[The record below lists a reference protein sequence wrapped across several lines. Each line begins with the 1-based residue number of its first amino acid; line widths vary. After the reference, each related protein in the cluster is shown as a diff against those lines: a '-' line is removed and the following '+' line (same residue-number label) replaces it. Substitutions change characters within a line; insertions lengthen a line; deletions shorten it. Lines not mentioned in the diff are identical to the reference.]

1 MKHLIL
7 IIYLAAGIAGTAVNA
22 QNPLSTLR
30 ELEGF
35 RSRSGKYL
43 MQIGEDDRIE
53 GTPYLKDAFLP
64 GSLLVNGRWYDS
76 VNLRYNA
83 FQKTFEVKINEGI
96 FVIDTEKA
104 VADTIMYNDET
115 YVPKNIGKGRS
126 IRLEYM
132 GLIAEGE
139 GFSLCKRYSVRM
151 SNPVPADG
159 YREAKPA
166 EYKPNPP
173 AYYLF
178 KNGSAREI
186 KGRKSIREL
195 FGVTRRDL
203 RRYLRKH
210 DYSLRDEEDLQSV
223 ILHYTSQTH

>member
-1 MKHLIL
+1 MKQLIL
-7 IIYLAAGIAGTAVNA
+7 IIYLAAGIAGAAATA
-22 QNPLSTLR
+22 QSPLSTLR

-64 GSLLVNGRWYDS
+64 GSLLINGSWYDS

-83 FQKTFEVKINEGI
+83 FRKAFEVKIDEGI
-96 FVIDTEKA
+96 FVIDPEKA
-104 VADTIMYNDET
+104 VADTIIYNGET
-115 YVPKNIGKGRS
+115 YVPKNLGKDGS
-126 IRLEYM
+126 VRLEYL
-132 GLIAEGE
+132 GLIAERE
-139 GFSLCKRYSVRM
+139 GLSLCKRHSVRM
-151 SNPVPADG
+151 DNPVPADG

-173 AYYLF
+173 AYYLL

-186 KGRKSIREL
+186 KGRNSIREL
-195 FGVTRRDL
+195 FGVKRRDL

-223 ILHYTSQTH
+223 ILHYASQTR

>member
-1 MKHLIL
+1 MRHLF
-7 IIYLAAGIAGTAVNA
+7 IIFLLAAGLTGLEMNA
-22 QNPLSTLR
+22 QSPLSTLR

-43 MQIGEDDRIE
+43 MQIGEEGHIA

-64 GSLLVNGRWYDS
+64 GSLMINGRWYDS

-83 FQKTFEVKINEGI
+83 FERAFEVKIDQGI
-96 FVIDTEKA
+96 FVIDPEKA

-115 YVPKNIGKGRS
+115 YVPKNLGKEGS
-126 IRLEYM
+126 VRLEYLV
-132 GLIAEGE
+132 LIAEGE

-151 SNPVPADG
+151 DNPVPADG
-159 YREAKPA
+159 YQEAQPA
-166 EYKPNPP
+166 EYKPNQP

-178 KNGSAREI
+178 KNGSPREI

-195 FGVTRRDL
+195 FGVKRRDL
-203 RRYLRKH
+203 RKYLRKQ

-223 ILHYTSQTH
+223 ILHYASQTH